1 MKDRDQHEESNGRRE
16 FLKQMALGGGA
27 MAVAAV
33 SGGALA
39 AEETDVPTP
48 AKPAARKGYHET
60 DHIREY
66 YRTAA
71 L

>member
-1 MKDRDQHEESNGRRE
+1 MNEYQHEEPNGRRE
-16 FLKQMALGGGA
+16 FLKQVALGGGA
-27 MAVAAV
+27 VAVAAV

-39 AEETDVPTP
+39 GVETESPRPV
-48 AKPAARKGYHET
+48 KQAAPRGYRET

>member
-1 MKDRDQHEESNGRRE
+1 MTEQQHDEPNGRRE
-16 FLKQMALGGGA
+16 FLKQVALGGGA
-27 MAVAAV
+27 AAVAAV

-39 AEETDVPTP
+39 ATDTEPPKAAEP
-48 AKPAARKGYHET
+48 ARPKGYHET

>member
-1 MKDRDQHEESNGRRE
+1 MTEQQHDEPNGRRE
-16 FLKQMALGGGA
+16 FLKQVALGGGA
-27 MAVAAV
+27 AAVAAV

-39 AEETDVPTP
+39 ATDTEPPKAAAEP
-48 AKPAARKGYHET
+48 ARPKGYHET

>member
-1 MKDRDQHEESNGRRE
+1 MREKQHDDGRRE
-16 FLKQMALGGGA
+16 FLKQVALGSSA
-27 MAVAAV
+27 VAVAAV

-39 AEETDVPTP
+39 APETELPKAAEP
-48 AKPAARKGYHET
+48 ARTNGYHET

>member
-1 MKDRDQHEESNGRRE
+1 MRKKQHDDDRRE

-27 MAVAAV
+27 VAVAAV
-33 SGGALA
+33 SGGTLA
-39 AEETDVPTP
+39 APESEPRKAAEP
-48 AKPAARKGYHET
+48 AQPKGYHET

-66 YRTAA
+66 YRTAG

>member
-1 MKDRDQHEESNGRRE
+1 MKKQQHENGRRE
-16 FLKQMALGGGA
+16 FLKQVALGSGA
-27 MAVAAV
+27 VAVAAV

-39 AEETDVPTP
+39 AVENEAPAAAP
-48 AKPAARKGYHET
+48 AAKPKGYHET

-66 YRTAA
+66 YRTAG

>member
-1 MKDRDQHEESNGRRE
+1 MKEQQHENGRRE
-16 FLKQMALGGGA
+16 FLKQVALGSGA
-27 MAVAAV
+27 VAVAAV

-39 AEETDVPTP
+39 AAETE
-48 AKPAARKGYHET
+48 APAAAPPVKPKGYHET

-66 YRTAA
+66 YRTAG